1 MPDQVITLTTAVLS
15 LPQASDSL
23 KISKSWQGGSIVQQ
37 VQAHLKEERA
47 KSGSK

>member
-1 MPDQVITLTTAVLS
+1 MFS
-15 LPQASDSL
+15 LPQAGHSL